1 MMKSRMTDNFKKL
14 LCVILTSLIIIG
26 MSPIGVFAD
35 YYLEQNIS
43 FTDLMP
49 PSEGLVIESDANH
62 FFYYRL
68 SNKELYIRLKRN
80 IAVEDDNIIA
90 TITASK
96 EGYFPSDV
104 VAINCDIM
112 VYSILFSVVEGE
124 SSTLRII
131 NDGGNDSDT
140 LKIYKTLK
148 YGGSNE
154 YEPGYNPKVIV
165 ETNVEAAKFVM
176 PYNDHSELIIEKTGN
191 FMVNSSVSVDTVTV
205 EKGGALSIN
214 GDLNLTES
222 LEIKEGGT
230 LKTTGA
236 IKVVSTEDIAP
247 EEMIKLPDNYLP
259 DGYSV
264 QKVEDSS
271 GKYYYAIVKDGE
283 KLTVDENGNLSGVS
297 SNIPIVPPAEPEPEP
312 EEKTDYMMVTVLMY
326 MLQNS
331 HKISFETNGGDKL
344 IPQMKLVGTEIE
356 ASDYVTE
363 REGYIFA
370 GWYFDEE
377 LTEVADVFSLIS
389 DVTLWAAWEADEA
402 EADDDVEAEPAE

>member
-1 MMKSRMTDNFKKL
+1 
-14 LCVILTSLIIIG
+14 
-26 MSPIGVFAD
+26 
-35 YYLEQNIS
+35 
-43 FTDLMP
+43 
-49 PSEGLVIESDANH
+49 
-62 FFYYRL
+62 
-68 SNKELYIRLKRN
+68 
-80 IAVEDDNIIA
+80 
-90 TITASK
+90 
-96 EGYFPSDV
+96 
-104 VAINCDIM
+104 
-112 VYSILFSVVEGE
+112 
-124 SSTLRII
+124 
-131 NDGGNDSDT
+131 
-140 LKIYKTLK
+140 
-148 YGGSNE
+148 
-154 YEPGYNPKVIV
+154 
-165 ETNVEAAKFVM
+165 M

-191 FMVNSSVSVDTVTV
+191 FTVNNSVSVDTVTV
-205 EKGGALSIN
+205 EEGGALSIN

-271 GKYYYAIVKDGE
+271 GKYYYAIAKDGE
-283 KLTVDENGNLSGVS
+283 LAVDDDGNLSGVS
-297 SNIPIVPPAEPEPEP
+297 SNITIVPPAEPEPEP

-344 IPQMKLVGTEIE
+344 VPQMKLVGTEIE
-356 ASDYVTE
+356 ASDYVVE
-363 REGYIFA
+363 REGCTFA

-377 LTEVADVFSLIS
+377 LTEPADEFSLIS

>member
-26 MSPIGVFAD
+26 MSPIEVFAD

-49 PSEGLVIESDANH
+49 PSDGSVIESDANH

-96 EGYFPSDV
+96 EGKFPSDV

-131 NDGGNDSDT
+131 NDGGSDSDT
-140 LKIYKTLK
+140 LKIYDTLQ

-154 YEPGYNPKVIV
+154 YEPGSNPKVIV
-165 ETNVEAAKFVM
+165 ETNVEAANFVM

-191 FMVNSSVSVDTVTV
+191 FTVNNSVSVDTVTV
-205 EKGGALSIN
+205 EEGGALSIN

-271 GKYYYAIVKDGE
+271 GKYYYAIAKDGE
-283 KLTVDENGNLSGVS
+283 LAVDDDGNLSGVS
-297 SNIPIVPPAEPEPEP
+297 SNITIVPPAEPEPEP

-344 IPQMKLVGTEIE
+344 VPQMKLVGTEIE
-356 ASDYVTE
+356 ASDYVVE
-363 REGYIFA
+363 REGCTFA

-377 LTEVADVFSLIS
+377 LTEPADEFSLIS

>member
-49 PSEGLVIESDANH
+49 PSDGSVIESDANH

-96 EGYFPSDV
+96 EGKFPSDV

-131 NDGGNDSDT
+131 NDGGSDSDT
-140 LKIYKTLK
+140 LKIYDILR

-154 YEPGYNPKVIV
+154 YEPGSNPKVIV
-165 ETNVEAAKFVM
+165 ETNVEAANFVM
-176 PYNDHSELIIEKTGN
+176 PFNEHSELIIEKTGN
-191 FMVNSSVSVDTVTV
+191 FTVNSSVSVDTVTV
-205 EKGGALSIN
+205 EEGGALSIN

-264 QKVEDSS
+264 QKVDDGK

-297 SNIPIVPPAEPEPEP
+297 SNIPIVPPAAP

-331 HKISFETNGGDKL
+331 HTIRFETNGGSEL
-344 IPQMKLVGTEIE
+344 IPQMKLVGTEID

-363 REGYIFA
+363 REGYTFA

-389 DVTLWAAWEADEA
+389 DVTLWAAWDADEA

>member
-1 MMKSRMTDNFKKL
+1 MTDNFKKL
-14 LCVILTSLIIIG
+14 LCVILTSLIIIV

-49 PSEGLVIESDANH
+49 PSDGSVIESDANH

-112 VYSILFSVVEGE
+112 VYSILFYVVKGE

-131 NDGGNDSDT
+131 NDGGSDSDT
-140 LKIYKTLK
+140 LKIYDTLR

-154 YEPGYNPKVIV
+154 YEPGSNPKVIV
-165 ETNVEAAKFVM
+165 ETNVEAAEFVM

-191 FMVNSSVSVDTVTV
+191 FTVNSSVSVDTVTV
-205 EKGGALSIN
+205 EEGGALSIN

-271 GKYYYAIVKDGE
+271 GKYYYAIAKDGE
-283 KLTVDENGNLSGVS
+283 LAVDENGNLSGVS
-297 SNIPIVPPAEPEPEP
+297 SNIPIVPPAEPEP

-344 IPQMKLVGTEIE
+344 VPQMKLVGTEIE
-356 ASDYVTE
+356 ASDYVVE
-363 REGYIFA
+363 REGYTFA

-389 DVTLWAAWEADEA
+389 DVTLWAAWEADEV

>member
-35 YYLEQNIS
+35 SYVSQNIS
-43 FTDLMP
+43 ILDLIP
-49 PSEGLVIESDANH
+49 PSEGFVREEENH

-68 SNKELYIRLKRN
+68 SNKELFIRLKRN

-96 EGYFPSDV
+96 EGKFPSDV

-112 VYSILFSVVEGE
+112 VYSILFYVVKGE

-131 NDGGNDSDT
+131 NDGGSDSDT
-140 LKIYKTLK
+140 LKIYDTLR
-148 YGGSNE
+148 YGGSKE
-154 YEPGYNPKVIV
+154 LSPGSNPKVIV

-176 PYNDHSELIIEKTGN
+176 PNNDHSELIIEKTGN
-191 FMVNSSVSVDTVTV
+191 FTVNSGVSVDTVTV
-205 EKGGALSIN
+205 EEGGALSIN

-264 QKVEDSS
+264 QKVDDGK

-297 SNIPIVPPAEPEPEP
+297 SNIPIVPPAAP

-331 HKISFETNGGDKL
+331 HTIRFETNGGSEL
-344 IPQMKLVGTEIE
+344 IPQMKLDGTEID

-363 REGYIFA
+363 REGCTFA

-377 LTEVADVFSLIS
+377 LTEPADEFSLIS

-402 EADDDVEAEPAE
+402 EADDDVEAEPTE